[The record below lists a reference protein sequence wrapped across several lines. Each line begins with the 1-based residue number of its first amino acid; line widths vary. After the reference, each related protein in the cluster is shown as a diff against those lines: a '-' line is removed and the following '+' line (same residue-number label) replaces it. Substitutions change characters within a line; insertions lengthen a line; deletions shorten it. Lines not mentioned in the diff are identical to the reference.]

1 MKLLGFVLLALT
13 CLPAGAQTGTIV
25 LSDVRLI
32 DGTGATPRDHVS
44 IVIQNGKIARIA
56 SGGENRAPDAQTLK
70 LTGKTVIPGLI
81 NGHGHLGLTKGT
93 TVSPDNYTA
102 ANIEHQLRQYE
113 RYGVTTMMS
122 LGMNKDLIYQRR
134 AEQETGQLG
143 GATLLTAG
151 RGIGIPKGVPG
162 VNVGPDQLY
171 RPATP
176 EDARKAVD
184 EMATHNVNLI
194 KIWVDDNLHTMPKPN
209 PAVYSAAIAEA
220 HRHHL
225 KVAAHVYYLADAKL
239 LITNGIDILAHSIR
253 DREIDADTLSEMKR
267 KNIYYIPT
275 LQLEESFFA
284 YADHPAWM
292 DTPFFKNAIG
302 PELAQTLNSDTYRN
316 KIHNDPSTHVHG
328 TAFDTALANLKKVND
343 AGVPVAFGTDSGANP
358 YRIQGWAEH
367 RELQLMVQAG
377 MTPLQALHS
386 ATEVNAK
393 MLQLSD
399 KTGTIAA
406 GKQADLIV
414 LDGDPSSDITNT
426 QKIAMVFHDGKQVKP
441 RPEPQ

>member
-1 MKLLGFVLLALT
+1 VRFLGLVFLALS
-13 CLPAGAQTGTIV
+13 CFSAGAQTGTVV

-44 IVIQNGKIARIA
+44 IVIQNGKIAHILDA
-56 SGGENRAPDAQTLK
+56 GAAVGSDAQVLK

-102 ANIEHQLRQYE
+102 ANIERQLRQYE

-122 LGMNKDLIYQRR
+122 LGMNKDLIYQLR
-134 AEQETGQLG
+134 AEQETGQIG
-143 GATLLTAG
+143 GATILTAG

-176 EDARKAVD
+176 EEARKAVD
-184 EMATHNVNLI
+184 EMATHNVNVI
-194 KIWVDDNLHTMPKPN
+194 KIWVDDNLHTMPEPN
-209 PAVYSAAIAEA
+209 PTVYAAAIVEA

-267 KNIYYIPT
+267 KSIYYIPT

-284 YADHPAWM
+284 FADHPAWM
-292 DTPFFKNAIG
+292 DTQFFKNAVD
-302 PELAQTLNSDTYRN
+302 PELAQTLNSAAYRD
-316 KIHNDPSTHVHG
+316 KVHNDPATHAHG
-328 TAFDTALANLKKVND
+328 AAFDIALANLKKVNET
-343 AGVPVAFGTDSGANP
+343 GVPVAFGTDSGANP

-377 MTPLQALHS
+377 MTPLQALRS

-399 KTGTIAA
+399 KTGTLAA
-406 GKQADLIV
+406 GKQADLVV
-414 LDGDPSSDITNT
+414 LNGDPSSDIANT
-426 QKIAMVFHDGKQVKP
+426 QKIAMVFHDGKQVKLP
-441 RPEPQ
+441 DTQ